1 MYKTIYVPVD
11 NSDYSNTA
19 VDVGVDLAKTFGAK
33 IVGSH
38 VYAAKMHDK
47 RFKQMEAG
55 LPEEYHDEKELDRQR
70 QIHDS
75 LITRGLQ
82 IITDSYLDY
91 VDKKCTE
98 ANLPLER
105 RSLEGR
111 NWKVLAEDINQNAYD
126 LVIMGALG
134 VGAVK
139 DSVIGS
145 NTERV
150 VRRVRTSDM
159 LIIKNTQPTTSGKI
173 VVAVDGSAYSF
184 GGLMTAL
191 ALGKA
196 LNRPVEAISAF
207 DPYFHYAAFHSISG
221 VLNEEAGKVFRFK
234 EQEKLHEE
242 IIDSGLAKI
251 YQSHLDISREIAQA
265 ENTDIKTT
273 LLDGKAFEKVIQYVR
288 KDVPWLLIVGRIGV
302 HSDEDMDIGSNTE
315 NLLRAAPC
323 NVLVSN
329 RKYTPPIDTQAEY
342 TIAWT
347 EEALRR
353 MERIPVFARG
363 VAKTAIHRYAIEKGH
378 TIISN
383 TVVDAAVGHILPK
396 GAMDAM
402 RALGGSLDAAGIDRD
417 KMQADNA
424 VAKDLM
430 GNTLSGMMTEIVQ
443 EKPAVSPGVSPGMA
457 AYLDRMNQ
465 TYFVCDGC
473 GYIGKGDTPV
483 KCPVCMA
490 EGDRFKQVD
499 KSIFEAAAKA
509 EGTLETELAYD
520 DVPMQWT
527 KDAKEAIRTVPAG
540 FQRRRAKAKIEKTAR
555 KLGMTTI
562 TLEYAAPMIKEA
574 AAEDYTPIFANK
586 GTGTATEAEAALHA
600 DQGNGHA
607 TGGNGG
613 GSMSSPSS
621 FTWTPDAQARLDR
634 VPPGFMRD
642 CTKALILKHA
652 EKVGATTI
660 TLDVANAGIEQAKGT
675 MEEAMKTGNLKDIL
689 ERLGVGSQPGS
700 SQNG

>member
-1 MYKTIYVPVD
+1 MYKTIYIPVD
-11 NSDYSNTA
+11 NSDHSNQA
-19 VDVGVDLAKTFGAK
+19 VDTGVHLAKLFGSK

-91 VDKKCTE
+91 VDKKCNE
-98 ANLPLER
+98 ANLPIER

-111 NWKVLAEDINQNAYD
+111 NWKVLAEDINTNAYD

-150 VRRVRTSDM
+150 LRRVRNSDM
-159 LIIKNTQPTTSGKI
+159 LIIKNIQPISGGKI
-173 VVAVDGSAYSF
+173 VVAVDGSPYSF
-184 GGLMTAL
+184 GGLMTGL
-191 ALGKA
+191 QLGKA
-196 LNRPVEAISAF
+196 LNMPVEAISAF

-265 ENTDIKTT
+265 EQTDVKTT
-273 LLDGKAFEKVIQYVR
+273 LLDGKAFEKIIQYVR
-288 KDVPWLLIVGRIGV
+288 KYV
-302 HSDEDMDIGSNTE
+302 
-315 NLLRAAPC
+315 
-323 NVLVSN
+323 
-329 RKYTPPIDTQAEY
+329 PPIDTLAEY

-353 MERIPVFARG
+353 MEKIPVFARG

-383 TVVDAAVGHILPK
+383 TVVDTAIGHILPK

-402 RALGGSLDAAGIDRD
+402 RALGGNLDAAGIDRN
-417 KMQADNA
+417 KMQADES
-424 VAKDLM
+424 VVKDLM
-430 GNTLSGMMTEIVQ
+430 GSTLSGMMTEVVE
-443 EKPAVSPGVSPGMA
+443 EKPTVSA
-457 AYLDRMNQ
+457 NTQAYLDRMTQ
-465 TYFVCDGC
+465 DYFICDGC
-473 GYIGKGDTPV
+473 GYIGKGETPV
-483 KCPVCMA
+483 KCPVCA
-490 EGDRFKQVD
+490 AGGDRFKLVD
-499 KSIFEAAAKA
+499 KSLFEAAAHA
-509 EGTLETELAYD
+509 EGAIETDLAYD

-527 KDAKEAIRTVPAG
+527 KDAKEGIRAVPAG
-540 FQRRRAKAKIEKTAR
+540 FQRRRAKAKIEKSAR

-574 AAEDYTPIFANK
+574 ASEDYQPIFANK
-586 GTGTATEAEAALHA
+586 GAGTSVEAQAKLAEVQENGTHVTQ
-600 DQGNGHA
+600 DGGNGHA
-607 TGGNGG
+607 E
-613 GSMSSPSS
+613 SSPYS
-621 FTWTPDAQARLDR
+621 WTGEAQARLER
-634 VPPGFMRD
+634 APEGFMRD
-642 CTKALILKHA
+642 CTKALIIKHA
-652 EKVGATTI
+652 DKLGTIHI
-660 TLDVANAGIEQAKGT
+660 TLEVANEGIEQAKGY
-675 MEEAMKTGNLKDIL
+675 MEEAMKTGNLKDMIASL
-689 ERLGVGSQPGS
+689 TGKAAK
-700 SQNG
+700 

>member
-1 MYKTIYVPVD
+1 MYKTIYIPVD
-11 NSDYSNTA
+11 NSDYSNMA
-19 VDVGVDLAKTFGAK
+19 VDLGVRLAKTFGSK

-91 VDKKCTE
+91 VDRRCTE
-98 ANLPLER
+98 TNLPLER

-111 NWKVLAEDINQNAYD
+111 NWKVLAEDINNNGYD

-150 VRRVRTSDM
+150 IRRVRTADM
-159 LIIKNTQPTTSGKI
+159 FVVKNTLPMNGGKI

-184 GGLMTAL
+184 GGLMTGL

-196 LNRPVEAISAF
+196 LEKPVEAISAF

-251 YQSHLDISREIAQA
+251 YQSHLDISRELAQA
-265 ENTDIKTT
+265 ENTDIRTT
-273 LLDGKAFEKVIQYVR
+273 LLDGKAFEKVLQYVR
-288 KDVPWLLIVGRIGV
+288 KENPWLLIVGRIGV

-315 NLLRAAPC
+315 NLLRSVPC
-323 NVLVSN
+323 HVLVSN
-329 RKYTPPIDTQAEY
+329 RKYVPPIDTQAEY

-353 MERIPVFARG
+353 MEKIPVFARG

-402 RALGGSLDAAGIDRD
+402 RALGGSLEAAGIDRD
-417 KMQADNA
+417 KMQADDA
-424 VAKDLM
+424 VARDLM
-430 GNTLSGMMTEIVQ
+430 GSTLSGMMAGVVE
-443 EKPAVSPGVSPGMA
+443 EKPATPQTQNSPSTQ
-457 AYLDRMNQ
+457 AYLDRMSQN
-465 TYFVCDGC
+465 YFVCDGC
-473 GYIGKGDTPV
+473 GYIGKGELPV
-483 KCPVCMA
+483 KCPVCGA
-490 EGDRFKQVD
+490 DGNRFKQVD

-509 EGTLETELAYD
+509 EGALETELAYD

-527 KDAKEAIRTVPAG
+527 KDAKEAIRSVPAG
-540 FQRRRAKAKIEKTAR
+540 FQRRRAKAKIEKSAR

-562 TLEYAAPMIKEA
+562 TLEFAGPIIKEA
-574 AAEDYTPIFANK
+574 AAEEYTPIFANK
-586 GTGTATEAEAALHA
+586 GTGTAPQEEATVTTPPVSP
-600 DQGNGHA
+600 A
-607 TGGNGG
+607 T
-613 GSMSSPSS
+613 PY
-621 FTWTPDAQARLDR
+621 TWTDEAQQRLDR
-634 VPPGFMRD
+634 VPAGFMRD
-642 CTKALILKHA
+642 CTRALIQKHA
-652 EKVGATTI
+652 AEVGAATI
-660 TLDVANAGIEQAKGT
+660 TIEVANEGIEQAKGT
-675 MEEAMKTGNLKDIL
+675 MEEAMRSGNLKDIIQ
-689 ERLGVGSQPGS
+689 RLTGQPAAEG
-700 SQNG
+700 

>member
-1 MYKTIYVPVD
+1 
-11 NSDYSNTA
+11 
-19 VDVGVDLAKTFGAK
+19 
-33 IVGSH
+33 
-38 VYAAKMHDK
+38 
-47 RFKQMEAG
+47 
-55 LPEEYHDEKELDRQR
+55 
-70 QIHDS
+70 
-75 LITRGLQ
+75 
-82 IITDSYLDY
+82 
-91 VDKKCTE
+91 
-98 ANLPLER
+98 
-105 RSLEGR
+105 
-111 NWKVLAEDINQNAYD
+111 
-126 LVIMGALG
+126 
-134 VGAVK
+134 
-139 DSVIGS
+139 
-145 NTERV
+145 
-150 VRRVRTSDM
+150 
-159 LIIKNTQPTTSGKI
+159 
-173 VVAVDGSAYSF
+173 
-184 GGLMTAL
+184 
-191 ALGKA
+191 
-196 LNRPVEAISAF
+196 
-207 DPYFHYAAFHSISG
+207 
-221 VLNEEAGKVFRFK
+221 
-234 EQEKLHEE
+234 
-242 IIDSGLAKI
+242 
-251 YQSHLDISREIAQA
+251 
-265 ENTDIKTT
+265 
-273 LLDGKAFEKVIQYVR
+273 
-288 KDVPWLLIVGRIGV
+288 
-302 HSDEDMDIGSNTE
+302 MDIGSNTE

-353 MERIPVFARG
+353 MERIPIFARG

-417 KMQADNA
+417 KMQADDA

-430 GNTLSGMMTEIVQ
+430 GGTLSGMMTEIVQ
-443 EKPAVSPGVSPGMA
+443 EKPTVSAGTQ
-457 AYLDRMNQ
+457 AYLDRMSQ

-490 EGDRFKQVD
+490 EGARFKQVD

-586 GTGTATEAEAALHA
+586 GTGTAPEAEAALHA
-600 DQGNGHA
+600 GQGNGQSNGQSNGQGNGHA

-613 GSMSSPSS
+613 SAMSSPSS

-642 CTKALILKHA
+642 CTKALIQKHA
-652 EKVGATTI
+652 EKIGATTI

-700 SQNG
+700 SHNG